1 MSIPVTHRDVE
12 GVQVLVIGIDD
23 VSISEDALEEISQKL
38 LDYTVSIPPQVV
50 VDMQHIDFFGSS
62 FIETLFRMWN
72 RIKSADGGR
81 FALSGLRPY
90 CLEVL
95 QVTNLTSV
103 WPIYP
108 DVDAAV
114 ESFKDSP
121 PQQ

>member
-1 MSIPVTHRDVE
+1 MSIPVTHRDID

-72 RIKSADGGR
+72 RIKAVDGGR

-108 DVDAAV
+108 DVDTAV
-114 ESFKDSP
+114 ASFNDSRAES
-121 PQQ
+121 